1 MRSEKSIARVNVDE
15 KAPLAG
21 VQRAVRGFR
30 ALQRD
35 IGKRSGSKPITDKEI
50 KDAVNWGRP

>member
-1 MRSEKSIARVNVDE
+1 MRNKKSIARVNADGRARV
-15 KAPLAG
+15 AG
-21 VQRAVRGFR
+21 VQRAVRGLR

-35 IGKRSGSKPITDKEI
+35 IGKRSGFKPITDKEI

>member
-1 MRSEKSIARVNVDE
+1 VDE

-21 VQRAVRGFR
+21 VQRAVRGLR
-30 ALQRD
+30 ALQRE
-35 IGKRSGSKPITDKEI
+35 IGKGNGSKPITDEEI